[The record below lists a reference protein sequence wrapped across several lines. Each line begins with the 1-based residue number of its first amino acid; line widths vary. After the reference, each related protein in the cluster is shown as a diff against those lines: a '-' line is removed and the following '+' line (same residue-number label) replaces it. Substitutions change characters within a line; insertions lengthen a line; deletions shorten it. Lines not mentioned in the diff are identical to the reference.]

1 MNSKY
6 PDPAVERAKELVRQ
20 SEKELEKF
28 RKSKAEIHQL
38 LEQSRRNLSESLK
51 IQYQLIKRD
60 PDDGH

>member
-28 RKSKAEIHQL
+28 RKSKAEIRQL